1 MPSCTFFGHRD
12 CPSSIEA
19 HLREVLIDLIEHKNV
34 NVFYVGNNGAFDK
47 MVARTLR
54 DFKLIYTH
62 ISCFTVLA
70 YLPQKDCD
78 SEYNSTI
85 FPEGIENVPK
95 RFAISWRNNWM
106 LNRCEYTV
114 TYITHSFGGASKFAD
129 KARRSGK
136 VVINL
141 N

>member
-12 CPSSIEA
+12 CPSSIES

-70 YLPQKDCD
+70 YLPKKDCD
-78 SEYNSTI
+78 NEYNSTI

-106 LNRCEYTV
+106 LSRCEYAV

-129 KARRSGK
+129 KAHRSGK
-136 VVINL
+136 FVINL

>member
-12 CPSSIEA
+12 CPASIEA

-47 MVARTLR
+47 IAARTLR
-54 DFKLIYTH
+54 DLNTIYPH

-70 YLPQKDCD
+70 YLPQKDCNP
-78 SEYNSTI
+78 EYNSTI

-106 LNRCEYTV
+106 LDHAEYVV
-114 TYITHSFGGASKFAD
+114 TYVSRSYGGAAKFAE
-129 KARRSGK
+129 KACRLCK
-136 VVINL
+136 CVINL
-141 N
+141 H